1 MYPGEYAS
9 MLYSFRLKKSF
20 KVKNTKNSETGVGID
35 IPRLESNTSLKK
47 ER

>member
-1 MYPGEYAS
+1 
-9 MLYSFRLKKSF
+9 MLLQCFSFRLKKSF

-35 IPRLESNTSLKK
+35 IPSPRLESNTSLKK